1 VAVLALLVCG
11 VVPALGQYARLPPYG
26 DPRPPTPCQLGLSGL
41 AQFQHLPLLMALG
54 ACGAV
59 DPVLLQSVILPD
71 RSKVAVKPPATLRCG
86 MALAVAAWV
95 REEIAPA
102 ALRLGAALSGLENAD
117 SYDCRGRNRVP
128 GAMMSEHGRANA
140 LDIGGLR
147 LADGRLIRLTDIDVS
162 AEWRTAVRTSACTR
176 FNTVLG
182 PGSDGHHEEHI
193 HLDLAERHG
202 GYKMC
207 HWVVREPV
215 LEPVVEAKNPDP
227 APQAG
232 SAAARIEDPVPL
244 PRPRPRPP
252 GAARIAAKPLKILP
266 LSR

>member
-1 VAVLALLVCG
+1 MAVLVLLACG
-11 VVPALGQYARLPPYG
+11 VVPALGQYVRLPPSR
-26 DPRPPTPCQLGLSGL
+26 DPDPPTPCQLGLSSF
-41 AQFQHLPLLMALG
+41 AQFQHLPLLAAPG

-59 DPVLLQSVILPD
+59 DPVLLQSVTLPD
-71 RSKVAVKPPATLRCG
+71 RSKVAVNPPATLRCS

-102 ALRLGAALSGLENAD
+102 ALRLGAALRGIENAD

-147 LADGRLIRLTDIDVS
+147 LGDGRLIRLTDVDVP

-182 PGSDGHHEEHI
+182 PGSDGYHEEHI

-207 HWVVREPV
+207 QWAVREPV
-215 LEPVVEAKNPDP
+215 REAVAEAKNPEP
-227 APQAG
+227 APRAG
-232 SAAARIEDPVPL
+232 SAVAKIADPVPL
-244 PRPRPRPP
+244 PRPRPP
-252 GAARIAAKPLKILP
+252 GAARIAAKPLKIVP

>member
-1 VAVLALLVCG
+1 
-11 VVPALGQYARLPPYG
+11 
-26 DPRPPTPCQLGLSGL
+26 
-41 AQFQHLPLLMALG
+41 
-54 ACGAV
+54 
-59 DPVLLQSVILPD
+59 
-71 RSKVAVKPPATLRCG
+71 
-86 MALAVAAWV
+86 
-95 REEIAPA
+95 
-102 ALRLGAALSGLENAD
+102 
-117 SYDCRGRNRVP
+117 
-128 GAMMSEHGRANA
+128 MMSEHGRANA

-147 LADGRLIRLTDIDVS
+147 LGDGRLIRLTDVDVS
-162 AEWRTAVRTSACTR
+162 ADWRTAVRTSACSR